1 MPMDKDKISLYSII
15 ITIVA
20 IFLLMHISDLN
31 RDLENER
38 LTNAY
43 LQTSVNAYYSVLA
56 GNNDIDAVL
65 WVKDTIDDHA
75 QSIVNKNKKSILDA
89 ETQNYDAF
97 LDYDEYVFNESALDY
112 TSINSISKNVFI
124 FYDDELYKYPA
135 FMYDDYGIEISLD
148 DFIYFLRNYD

>member
-1 MPMDKDKISLYSII
+1 MDKDKISLYSII

-75 QSIVNKNKKSILDA
+75 KSIVNKNKKSILDA

-112 TSINSISKNVFI
+112 T
-124 FYDDELYKYPA
+124 
-135 FMYDDYGIEISLD
+135 
-148 DFIYFLRNYD
+148 